1 MDKVTGVFLYFY
13 PQASFIHAWRCDIA
27 ICLRE
32 ELSGLHISSTYIHFM
47 SSLERKISEWYSSV
61 CIIETRQSSELRK
74 SEELGEEAVHL
85 EVFAHSLWKFLIEE
99 DTLKK
104 KKKKLLKLR
113 IWKWERPMS
122 LQAQWAS
129 EKISLTKVSR
139 ILAQGRSKNNHVGCL
154 GGPVG

>member
-104 KKKKLLKLR
+104 KKKSSWSWGSESGRDLCLSKLNGPLK
-113 IWKWERPMS
+113 KSASPKS
-122 LQAQWAS
+122 L
-129 EKISLTKVSR
+129 VSWHKDD
-139 ILAQGRSKNNHVGCL
+139 QKTTM
-154 GGPVG
+154 